1 VIGPATRRTFT
12 TSLDLHASA
21 IEEWNGTSKR
31 MFFSSLAGKVNVW
44 SVPIDSST
52 GRVAG
57 AMSNLTPGLSYAADP
72 SISAAGTELAFIA
85 AQSKVWSVR
94 TRDLPTGQDA
104 TLTAIDSRSTPSARW
119 LRPRISPAGST
130 VAYVDNTDQM
140 YLANRLTGTTE
151 KICDRCGP
159 PTDVSPDGQKILFEP
174 LDPPEDVMMIDI
186 PARKIRSLVRSDRT
200 DHILYAGRF
209 SPDVRWVA
217 FTAALDNSPNKKLF
231 ISPIRDGHG
240 VREAEWIPVSDGLQ
254 VDVNAAWSPDGNFL
268 YFLSERDGFL
278 CIWAQHLA
286 PDSKRPDRA
295 AFPVRHFHNA
305 RESLARIDQF
315 NLVGLSVARDR
326 LVFSMSEL
334 IGNIWMEERKTTP
347 RGLFSRWISAVF

>member
-1 VIGPATRRTFT
+1 
-12 TSLDLHASA
+12 
-21 IEEWNGTSKR
+21 
-31 MFFSSLAGKVNVW
+31 
-44 SVPIDSST
+44 
-52 GRVAG
+52 
-57 AMSNLTPGLSYAADP
+57 
-72 SISAAGTELAFIA
+72 
-85 AQSKVWSVR
+85 
-94 TRDLPTGQDA
+94 
-104 TLTAIDSRSTPSARW
+104 
-119 LRPRISPAGST
+119 
-130 VAYVDNTDQM
+130 
-140 YLANRLTGTTE
+140 
-151 KICDRCGP
+151 
-159 PTDVSPDGQKILFEP
+159 
-174 LDPPEDVMMIDI
+174 MMIDI

-217 FTAALDNSPNKKLF
+217 FTAALGNSPNKKLF

-286 PDSKRPDRA
+286 PDSKRPDGA

-334 IGNIWMEERKTTP
+334 IGNIWMEERKTAP